1 MARSLA
7 EIRSMSKDQ
16 LKQIS
21 KQDLLASVIADQ
33 NVNANTNDDI
43 MKKIKK
49 QLQDLQQN
57 IAIMRQEALTRDKAN
72 EEKMNSMQRTI
83 NKQSEILGK
92 QQMYL
97 EGIDRKKREKNIV
110 ILGVPEDNIDLEE
123 SKGDEAKINNIW
135 GKIGESCTRISHKRL
150 GKLDENKIREGKVR
164 PILIVVDSKEAKE
177 AVLEKSKILK
187 DKGELFRKIYIK
199 KDIHPEVRK
208 EWDRLRAAEVRE
220 KNDPA
225 NQGAI
230 IRLDTKERKLYRN
243 DSVIDSWTPHPF

>member
-7 EIRSMSKDQ
+7 EIRSMSKEQ
-16 LKQIS
+16 AKQIN
-21 KQDLLASVIADQ
+21 KQDLLASIRAEQ
-33 NVNANTNDDI
+33 NTNANDNTLKEIN
-43 MKKIKK
+43 KK
-49 QLQDLQQN
+49 LQDLTQN
-57 IAIMRQEALTRDKAN
+57 IEIMRQEALTRDKAN
-72 EEKMNSMQRTI
+72 EEKIKAMQVTI

-97 EGIDRKKREKNIV
+97 EGIDRKKRERNIV
-110 ILGVPEDNIDLEE
+110 ILGVPEDNADLED
-123 SKGDEAKINNIW
+123 SKGDEAKLNNIW

-164 PILIVVDSKEAKE
+164 PILIVVDSKETKE

-187 DKGELFRKIYIK
+187 DKGELFRRIYIK

-208 EWDRLRAAEVRE
+208 EWDRLRAAKTRE
-220 KNDPA
+220 ESDPN
-225 NQGAI
+225 NQGVT

-243 DSVIDSWTPHPF
+243 DVVIDAWTPHPF